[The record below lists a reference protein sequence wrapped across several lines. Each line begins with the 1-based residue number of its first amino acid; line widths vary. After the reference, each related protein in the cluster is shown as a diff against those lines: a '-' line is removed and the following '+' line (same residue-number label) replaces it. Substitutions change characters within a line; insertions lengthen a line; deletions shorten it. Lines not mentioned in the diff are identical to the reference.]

1 MLGLAY
7 FTVPCLLSVFLFS
20 KDLAGKSYKTF
31 CAKTLLTAIPAL
43 ILTWLAWVIL
53 QQYYCYE
60 YFSIYSVLCAF
71 FSTLLIPFLLDRKS
85 FSYRNVLNFL
95 LLYSASV
102 VFYSIM
108 THGQAVIHS
117 DTATATILARS
128 QLESKR
134 LFPDNWYYANGDV
147 WFLERNLLM
156 IPFLRI
162 IKNQSLLR
170 ALDSAAW
177 VALACI
183 GLYLLSSRA
192 LKDSSYK
199 LMVPFTLLFFTGA
212 RGFILYE
219 AAYIGQLTWLCLTLL
234 LAVRAYDRQA
244 HLKTIIPPPIS
255 TLSVFIVLLTMAG
268 SRCLAEINLPLCLTL
283 IVRELVHI
291 GFHNEPSERSKNS
304 CLITGAL
311 LLSTVLGLAAY
322 HWICATHNVSNT
334 DSNALIFTANWWSNF
349 QQYFINRM
357 INFGM
362 SSGAELTSAE
372 GLRNFVSVFFM
383 LLTCFVIPILQ
394 IRRIRQENESVIFI
408 SLFAFIHNAIMF
420 LVIVFLGK
428 TESRYVLTSIYME
441 LIVSSRYI
449 YAHWIKGCK
458 ASIIRNILVAIV
470 ASGVCINSLY
480 LIDLSTGYYPA
491 LLEQKEFC
499 AKLLATGAHKGYA
512 SFWNAYKNEVYSDLA
527 IRFGAIYFER
537 DRIEPNLCLVDST
550 VFDFTSNEPTFLL
563 LSDDQLHYVQKD
575 SFKEEYGAPKQI
587 LPLGGLTAY
596 IYDYDIGRNFRKT
609 GMISRLFLQEPS
621 DKGLFIPT
629 TELCLGTDT
638 KLTEDGYPIS
648 SGKQLLTYGPYVS
661 ASPGSYEI
669 KVLYEFI
676 GNDSGDYPAY
686 ILVTA
691 NSGKKEYKEQ
701 QITAPQEGECTFTVD
716 IPAYSKNVEIVCK
729 SKTAGFILKGY
740 EVRRLAE

>member
-1 MLGLAY
+1 MSL
-7 FTVPCLLSVFLFS
+7 
-20 KDLAGKSYKTF
+20 
-31 CAKTLLTAIPAL
+31 
-43 ILTWLAWVIL
+43 
-53 QQYYCYE
+53 
-60 YFSIYSVLCAF
+60 
-71 FSTLLIPFLLDRKS
+71 
-85 FSYRNVLNFL
+85 
-95 LLYSASV
+95 
-102 VFYSIM
+102 M
-108 THGQAVIHS
+108 
-117 DTATATILARS
+117 
-128 QLESKR
+128 R
-134 LFPDNWYYANGDV
+134 LFV
-147 WFLERNLLM
+147 EC
-156 IPFLRI
+156 
-162 IKNQSLLR
+162 
-170 ALDSAAW
+170 
-177 VALACI
+177 V
-183 GLYLLSSRA
+183 
-192 LKDSSYK
+192 
-199 LMVPFTLLFFTGA
+199 
-212 RGFILYE
+212 
-219 AAYIGQLTWLCLTLL
+219 
-234 LAVRAYDRQA
+234 
-244 HLKTIIPPPIS
+244 
-255 TLSVFIVLLTMAG
+255 
-268 SRCLAEINLPLCLTL
+268 
-283 IVRELVHI
+283 
-291 GFHNEPSERSKNS
+291 
-304 CLITGAL
+304 
-311 LLSTVLGLAAY
+311 
-322 HWICATHNVSNT
+322 
-334 DSNALIFTANWWSNF
+334 
-349 QQYFINRM
+349 
-357 INFGM
+357 
-362 SSGAELTSAE
+362 
-372 GLRNFVSVFFM
+372 
-383 LLTCFVIPILQ
+383 
-394 IRRIRQENESVIFI
+394 
-408 SLFAFIHNAIMF
+408 
-420 LVIVFLGK
+420 
-428 TESRYVLTSIYME
+428 
-441 LIVSSRYI
+441 
-449 YAHWIKGCK
+449 
-458 ASIIRNILVAIV
+458 
-470 ASGVCINSLY
+470 
-480 LIDLSTGYYPA
+480 
-491 LLEQKEFC
+491 EFC

-512 SFWNAYKNEVYSDLA
+512 SFWKAYKNEVYSDLA